1 MNKLPT
7 KRWTAASLIL
17 LAGLLAGCSHGQTA
31 AQAACYADAVQT
43 SPGFFLPMA
52 SGRLFQVYPTDNQI
66 SMAWRPLDKVIVCP
80 IGGSA
85 VEITN
90 TTEKGAKVKAIRL
103 FNLS

>member
-1 MNKLPT
+1 MNKLPI
-7 KRWTAASLIL
+7 KPWAAVSLIL
-17 LAGLLAGCSHGQTA
+17 LPGLLAGCAHGHTA

-66 SMAWRPLDKVIVCP
+66 SMAWRPLDKVIICP
-80 IGGSA
+80 IGGGA

-90 TTEKGAKVKAIRL
+90 TTEKGAKVKAIQL
-103 FNLS
+103 FSVS